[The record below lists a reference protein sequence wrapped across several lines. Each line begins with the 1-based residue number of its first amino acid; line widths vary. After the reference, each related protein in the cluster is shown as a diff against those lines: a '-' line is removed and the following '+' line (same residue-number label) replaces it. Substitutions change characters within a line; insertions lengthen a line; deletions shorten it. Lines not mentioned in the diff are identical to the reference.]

1 MFKVTIE
8 NKIFSASQNENLRDF
23 LIKNGFYVNSP
34 CGGNGTCGKCI
45 VKVNGENVKSCD
57 YVIGSDISVAI
68 PEREEIV
75 SNSGLPETTDD
86 LKNNNECILC
96 LDIGTST
103 LALARIYATDGKIIK
118 AITKTNPQR
127 TFGADVI
134 SRIDYCNKNSV
145 KPLKDILISC
155 INEMIEE
162 LGVEKPCP
170 LFVSGNT
177 CMLHFFFGED
187 ASSLGAYPYTPV
199 FLDSKSSSG
208 NTLGL
213 KNISLVKS
221 LPCISSFVGADLVAG
236 LNAVD
241 IPQDDKFNLLI
252 DLGTNAEILFF
263 SRDRLISTSAAAG
276 PCFEGGNISCGMS
289 ASDGAIYSFSIDEKG
304 NKNHKTIGS
313 SSPKGICGT
322 ALFDIVSELLKKHL
336 IDETGYMPEGS
347 FKIAEDITFSQKDV
361 RQFQLAKSAVY
372 SALATLMKLENI
384 TFNDIERLY
393 VSGGFSQELNIG
405 NAILTGL
412 LPEEFKSK
420 TITLNNTSLEGTIR
434 YSLNEENPLKRFES
448 VKYIDLSLNNEF
460 SESFL
465 NNMEF
470 LNGGNYE
477 K

>member
-8 NKIFSASQNENLRDF
+8 NKIFSAHKGESLRAL

-34 CGGNGTCGKCI
+34 CGGNGTCGKCT
-45 VKVNGENVKSCD
+45 VKVNGEDVKSCD

-68 PEREEIV
+68 REREEIV
-75 SNSGLPETTDD
+75 SNSGLPKSTDD
-86 LKNNNECILC
+86 LENNDECVLC

-127 TFGADVI
+127 VFGADVI
-134 SRIDYCNKNSV
+134 SRIDYCRKNSV

-155 INEMIEE
+155 INEMLEE

-199 FLDSKSSSG
+199 FLEDKASSG
-208 NTLGL
+208 YELGL
-213 KNISLVKS
+213 KNVTLVKS

-263 SRDRLISTSAAAG
+263 SNDKLISTSAAAG

-289 ASDGAIYSFSIDEKG
+289 ASEGAIYKFSIEGGKRIYKVIG
-304 NKNHKTIGS
+304 NSTA
-313 SSPKGICGT
+313 KGICGT
-322 ALFDIVSELLKKHL
+322 AIFDIVAYLLKENIVDK
-336 IDETGYMPEGS
+336 TGYMPTEA
-347 FKIAEDITFSQKDV
+347 FEITKDVFFTQKDV

-372 SALATLMKLENI
+372 SAIITLMRLEGIPLDKLGKI
-384 TFNDIERLY
+384 YI
-393 VSGGFSQELNIG
+393 SGGFSQELSID

-412 LPEEFKSK
+412 LPEGFKSK
-420 TITLNNTSLEGTIR
+420 IITLNNTSLEGTIK

-448 VKYIDLSLNNEF
+448 IKYIDLSLNNEF

-465 NNMEF
+465 NNMDF